1 MKNTLKNIFYATTLF
16 FARIYW
22 KVFKPLTH
30 GARILLVTDTKVL
43 LVQPRTLDYWNLPG
57 GGMHKN
63 EDPEKA
69 AIREIHEEIGIEID
83 SVDFLLGTYI
93 LSDEGKRDTV
103 YIFVKKVQNEL
114 LPHPD
119 IEIGRAEWFAFDNLP
134 DTVTGR
140 TKMRITEYL
149 AGKKN
154 ITGLFKELHL

>member
-93 LSDEGKRDTV
+93 SSDEGKRDTV

-140 TKMRITEYL
+140 TKMRIKEYL
-149 AGKKN
+149 SGKKN

>member
-1 MKNTLKNIFYATTLF
+1 MKNTLKNIFYGIVLAL
-16 FARIYW
+16 ARIYW
-22 KVFKPLTH
+22 KIFKPTTH
-30 GARILLVTDTKVL
+30 GARILIVTDTKVL
-43 LVQPRTLDYWNLPG
+43 LVQPRTLGYWNLPG
-57 GGMHKN
+57 GGMHKH

-93 LSDEGKRDTV
+93 SSDEGKRDTV